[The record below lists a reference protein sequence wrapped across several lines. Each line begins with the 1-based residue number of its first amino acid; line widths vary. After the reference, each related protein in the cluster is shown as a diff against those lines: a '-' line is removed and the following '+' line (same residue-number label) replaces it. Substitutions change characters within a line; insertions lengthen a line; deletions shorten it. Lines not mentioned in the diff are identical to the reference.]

1 MNERRM
7 KELTNP
13 TTKPAPKAAK
23 APVKIDESA
32 EEKE

>member
-7 KELTNP
+7 KELANP
-13 TTKPAPKAAK
+13 AKPAAKAAK
-23 APVKIDESA
+23 APFKIEESA